1 MLFSL
6 GYFYVA
12 GVKVSPTSIHN
23 VIKDFSFHTILC
35 IYFGIISITKHLF
48 CVLTRWSNQNLLRL
62 LLFVLVCLNTHHSHI
77 ATSSSAIDS
86 HDNQFEHLFTPW
98 EKDESPFSVSSEA
111 QSTSN
116 SGEQSLRMRRSQL
129 WICQKSPRH
138 AGLGLGG
145 APFVERVYISSCG
158 EWLSSIAASAGD
170 GDGCRKHCGCEKLKI
185 NIKLIDENLMRK
197 RVKVKHQKEKFS

>member
-35 IYFGIISITKHLF
+35 LYFGIISITKHLF

-129 WICQKSPRH
+129 WICQKFPRH

-145 APFVERVYISSCG
+145 HRLWNEYIFRLAVTDCHPLLLLLVMVMG
-158 EWLSSIAASAGD
+158 VGSIAD
-170 GDGCRKHCGCEKLKI
+170 VK
-185 NIKLIDENLMRK
+185 NWKLI
-197 RVKVKHQKEKFS
+197 